1 MLIGGEKKKK
11 ASPNPAPNPQQA
23 LKHMHSGGPAAALS
37 LSCSSRY
44 FSLSYSSGSGE
55 ELVRGG
61 EAEKGTSHVCP
72 AAVRSAPWRADSPCQ
87 RTLAA
92 IASTPC
98 VRWEAFLALLRLTGC
113 CVVEENVF
121 PVTLSLVVSPP
132 HPPPVKKA
140 ER

>member
-1 MLIGGEKKKK
+1 MAGEKKKK
-11 ASPNPAPNPQQA
+11 ASLNPAPNPQQA

-44 FSLSYSSGSGE
+44 FSLSYSGGSGE

-98 VRWEAFLALLRLTGC
+98 VRWEVFETYRMLRCGGEC
-113 CVVEENVF
+113 
-121 PVTLSLVVSPP
+121 LSCNSVSSRLSPP
-132 HPPPVKKA
+132 TPVKKA